1 MKFAGYFTWTCHL
14 LFFGNYPSF
23 TNNMRNIRPRTQTL
37 DRQSFVHEKPKS
49 LSLILSSFHSII
61 KAKHP
66 VKQLAFPQNRGVWVT
81 KQHSM
86 CINFH
91 AFSQC
96 MARSSRVH
104 DKSTAR
110 KTQRTLLDLNRPEE
124 KRLYMSF
131 VFSLI
136 ILKHQFLKNHI
147 SVIYWFICSLKSIKI
162 IARI

>member
-1 MKFAGYFTWTCHL
+1 MPQNTNLGSESFA
-14 LFFGNYPSF
+14 
-23 TNNMRNIRPRTQTL
+23 
-37 DRQSFVHEKPKS
+37 HEKPKS

-66 VKQLAFPQNRGVWVT
+66 AKQLAFPENRGAWVT

-110 KTQRTLLDLNRPEE
+110 KTQRTLHDLNRPQE

-136 ILKHQFLKNHI
+136 ILKHQFLKNHTSI
-147 SVIYWFICSLKSIKI
+147 IYWFICSLKSIEI
-162 IARI
+162 IVRI